1 MVVEET
7 IDKYD
12 YVRDFII
19 ILDVEKGHANY
30 PGVLGK
36 VHV

>member
-19 ILDVEKGHANY
+19 ILDVENGHANY